1 MFEYYGDMI
10 TISDL
15 CEILAIGTNSA
26 YQLLRT
32 NQIKA
37 FRIGRVWKIP
47 RISVEEYILD
57 TCNKSRRVH

>member
-1 MFEYYGDMI
+1 MFESYGDMI

-47 RISVEEYILD
+47 RISV
-57 TCNKSRRVH
+57 